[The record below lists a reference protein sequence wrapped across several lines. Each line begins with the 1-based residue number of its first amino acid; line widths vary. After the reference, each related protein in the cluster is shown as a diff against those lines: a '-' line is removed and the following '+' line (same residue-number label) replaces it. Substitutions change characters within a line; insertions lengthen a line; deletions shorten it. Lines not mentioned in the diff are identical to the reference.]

1 MSSIRLPH
9 ATILGM
15 LFLIFLQFSPV
26 NAQNRI
32 VIVVNDE
39 PITSYDI
46 TQRARLLQ
54 LTTGDSDEEA
64 ERLAERELINERL
77 KLKETKRLGIS
88 VNPEELELAYSTI
101 ADRTRLTPEELTVA
115 LIDAEIDP
123 KTLRDRLSVDIAWSH
138 AVRLRFRQTIRVR
151 DEEVIAAL
159 QSRSDEDADV
169 KKNTTEYDIVQ
180 YIFVIPKG
188 SDESDRADREK
199 EVKAFRDRYTSCEEG
214 TQFAEGLDEVLIKPL
229 GRKLEHEMNPRLL
242 QEIRDIPVDRISRAL
257 DTSSGIE
264 LFAVCAKTIIDS
276 EAAAIAE
283 KRGEIQNQEGQLMAR
298 RYLGELRRTAVI
310 EYR

>member
-1 MSSIRLPH
+1 MNFIRLLQIP
-9 ATILGM
+9 TLG
-15 LFLIFLQFSPV
+15 LIFLILIQLAPV

-46 TQRARLLQ
+46 TQRSRLLQ
-54 LTTGDSDEEA
+54 LTTGGSDEEA
-64 ERLAERELINERL
+64 EELAKRELINERL

-88 VNPEELELAYSTI
+88 VNPEELDIAYNTI
-101 ADRTRLTPEELTVA
+101 AERTRLSPEELTAA
-115 LIDAEIDP
+115 LIDSNIDP
-123 KTLRDRLSVDIAWSH
+123 KTLTDRLVVDIAWSH

-159 QSRSDEDADV
+159 QAGGSENTDT
-169 KKNTTEYDIVQ
+169 KKSTTEYDLIQ
-180 YIFVIPKG
+180 YIFVIPKD
-188 SDESDRADREK
+188 SDEDFKINREK
-199 EVKAFRDRYTSCEEG
+199 EVKAFRDRFTSCEEG
-214 TQFAEGLDEVLIKPL
+214 TTFAEGLEEVVVKPL
-229 GRKLEHEMNPRLL
+229 GQKLEHEINPRLVS
-242 QEIRDIPVDRISRAL
+242 EIKDIPVNRISRAL
-257 DTSSGIE
+257 ETQIGIE
-264 LFAVCAKTIIDS
+264 LFGVCAKTLIDS

-283 KRGEIQNQEGQLMAR
+283 KKGEIQNQEGQLMAR

>member
-1 MSSIRLPH
+1 MSFIRLMQPLM
-9 ATILGM
+9 LGM
-15 LFLIFLQFSPV
+15 LFLIILHFSPV

-46 TQRARLLQ
+46 NQRARLLQ

-64 ERLAERELINERL
+64 KRLAERELINERL

-88 VNPEELELAYSTI
+88 VNPEELELAYRTI
-101 ADRTRLTPEELTVA
+101 AERTRLTPEELTGA
-115 LIDAEIDP
+115 LIDADIDP
-123 KTLRDRLSVDIAWSH
+123 KTLRDRLTVDIAWSH
-138 AVRLRFRQTIRVR
+138 AVRIRFHQTIRVR

-169 KKNTTEYDIVQ
+169 KKNTTEYDIIQ
-180 YIFVIPKG
+180 YIFVIPND
-188 SDESDRADREK
+188 SDENYRTNREK

-242 QEIRDIPVDRISRAL
+242 QELKDIPVDRISRAL
-257 DTSSGIE
+257 NTPSGIE
-264 LFAVCAKTIIDS
+264 LFAVCAKSLIDS

-283 KRGEIQNQEGQLMAR
+283 KKGEIQNQEGQLMAR